1 MAFAGPFSGFGNLV
15 IVDHGSQAYSLYGYL
30 SAIEV
35 ARGTVVQAGQVVGR
49 VGLSPAG
56 VAALYF
62 ELRIDGEPVNPI
74 EWLVR

>member
-35 ARGTVVQAGQVVGR
+35 ARGTVVQAG
-49 VGLSPAG
+49 
-56 VAALYF
+56 
-62 ELRIDGEPVNPI
+62 
-74 EWLVR
+74 